1 MLVTERTSDGRT
13 VVRLHKDWNPS
24 RISKSYVPPL
34 KNYVASHDA
43 MRIQAALLRKDKYLT
58 VR

>member
-1 MLVTERTSDGRT
+1 MLITERTSDGRT

-24 RISKSYVPPL
+24 RIGKSYVPPL

-43 MRIQAALLRKDKYLT
+43 LRIQAALLRKQSFN
-58 VR
+58 

>member
-13 VVRLHKDWNPS
+13 VVRLHKDWNPT

-34 KNYVASHDA
+34 KNLVVSHDA
-43 MRIQAALLRKDKYLT
+43 LRIQAALLRKQKYHNI
-58 VR
+58 